1 LPTSLFE
8 PARGQR
14 VPVHAWARDATADTI
29 RQLVAIASR
38 PYVVGHVAAM
48 ADAHVAHGVAVGTV
62 FATERV
68 VVPRALGGDLGCG
81 VAASRLSLEG
91 HDLDRDTL
99 EHIVRD
105 LGRAIPTGDASHRGK
120 GVAVPDALLE
130 SELSTHALARTRDSM
145 APIHL
150 GTLGGG
156 NHFVEIDRDA
166 DDGVWLLVH
175 SGSRGLG
182 AAVAAHHVR
191 AAEGFDTD
199 PLAGLPE
206 DHPEGSRYMADQ
218 TWALAFARANRDALR
233 ERAIDVIAD
242 VVGRDVHVEEH
253 LDVNHNYVARE
264 TWAND
269 GEGSRELLVHRKG
282 AVHVP
287 RGTRALVPG
296 SMATASYVVE
306 GLGCALAWDS
316 CSHGAGRVLTRKE
329 ARARIRPEAL
339 ARDMRRIVWPSHLAR
354 QLVEESPAAYRN
366 IGDVLDDQRDLV
378 VRERRMSPLAV
389 LKG

>member
-1 LPTSLFE
+1 MPTSIFQ

-14 VPVHAWARDATADTI
+14 VPVHVWARDASEDTI
-29 RQLVAIASR
+29 RQLLSIASR

-81 VAASRLSLEG
+81 VAASRLSLAG
-91 HDLDRDTL
+91 CDLDRDTL
-99 EHIVRD
+99 ERIVHD
-105 LGRAIPTGDASHRGK
+105 LGRAIPTGDAAHRGK
-120 GVAVPDALLE
+120 GIAVPESLLAPD
-130 SELSTHALARTRDSM
+130 LSTHALARARDAM
-145 APIHL
+145 APRHL

-156 NHFVEIDRDA
+156 NHFLEIDRDA

-191 AAEGFDTD
+191 AAEALD
-199 PLAGLPE
+199 PDVLAGLRE
-206 DHPEGSRYMADQ
+206 DHAEGARYFDDQ

-233 ERAIDVIAD
+233 DRALEVIAD
-242 VVGRDVHVEEH
+242 IVRRDVHADEH
-253 LDVNHNYVARE
+253 LDVHHNYVAHER
-264 TWAND
+264 WD
-269 GEGSRELLVHRKG
+269 DRELLVHRKG
-282 AVHVP
+282 AVAVP
-287 RGTRALVPG
+287 RGARALVPG

-329 ARARIRPEAL
+329 ARARIHPEAL
-339 ARDMRRIVWPSHLAR
+339 ARDMRRIVWPAHLAR
-354 QLVEESPAAYRN
+354 QLVEESPAAYRD

-378 VRERRMSPLAV
+378 ARERRMVPLAV